1 MRSDSPVY
9 RTKVATDGNAP
20 VPSGPAWFARP
31 TSTNLHALDCW
42 PPRSAG
48 TGARISAHEIAS
60 TPSDAFARN
69 VAGVQW
75 LHRDEGRRYSFA
87 LAGGVVTAI
96 HPDGT
101 QTPLTASDLLPRQ
114 PGWPELR
121 GTAAAVSSSGGL
133 AQFLFA

>member
-1 MRSDSPVY
+1 VVRQTDEHEPARARLLATPIGRDRSKDQ
-9 RTKVATDGNAP
+9 
-20 VPSGPAWFARP
+20 RP
-31 TSTNLHALDCW
+31 
-42 PPRSAG
+42 
-48 TGARISAHEIAS
+48 EIAS